1 MLRVTI
7 TDGEIFD
14 ESTNTFEEPV
24 LAVLELE
31 HSLVSLSKWESFWEK
46 PFLSKDDKTDEET
59 FSYIQMMALG
69 DTPSMDLLAKLSPKN
84 VSEINDY
91 IVSKMTATWFS
102 DIDGKGKS
110 SGQIIT
116 AEVVYSWMI
125 ALNIPFECQHWHF
138 NRLLTLIRVCD
149 KQNSPPK
156 KMSAAEIA
164 RRNRELN
171 ARRKAQLGT
180 RG

>member
-1 MLRVTI
+1 M
-7 TDGEIFD
+7 
-14 ESTNTFEEPV
+14 S
-24 LAVLELE
+24 
-31 HSLVSLSKWESFWEK
+31 
-46 PFLSKDDKTDEET
+46 
-59 FSYIQMMALG
+59 LG
-69 DTPSMDLLAKLSPKN
+69 DTPSMDLLAKLSSKN

-156 KMSAAEIA
+156 KMSASEIA

-171 ARRKAQLGT
+171 AQRRKKYNTTG
-180 RG
+180 